1 MVLSLT
7 ILPDT
12 DMIDTFNNDT
22 ILPSEVYVMTGQV
35 ELSVLRPIQ
44 VSQLHVQFRGRVE
57 SLVGLSG
64 LQLDEKHAVFGDE
77 IPVDQWETI
86 QRDRL
91 GLVRKT
97 CGQPL
102 AILPLADEQRVLFD
116 DLRWLP
122 KGKTSWP
129 FQLTLRRIHLLPP
142 SMLTPHHKI
151 SYHLSARIKL
161 ASLIERV
168 RLTCW
173 HVCRSL
179 RHDRPPEIQRQPER
193 HQRQFL
199 GASQPIKISRH
210 AYPNLASVHHLQ
222 PVRYRGTRT
231 RRIRYEICLRKFMC
245 LQQKHVHFTCRF
257 YPLCPQAVPTQLE
270 FYLEQME
277 AYP

>member
-1 MVLSLT
+1 
-7 ILPDT
+7 
-12 DMIDTFNNDT
+12 
-22 ILPSEVYVMTGQV
+22 
-35 ELSVLRPIQ
+35 
-44 VSQLHVQFRGRVE
+44 
-57 SLVGLSG
+57 
-64 LQLDEKHAVFGDE
+64 
-77 IPVDQWETI
+77 
-86 QRDRL
+86 
-91 GLVRKT
+91 
-97 CGQPL
+97 
-102 AILPLADEQRVLFD
+102 
-116 DLRWLP
+116 
-122 KGKTSWP
+122 
-129 FQLTLRRIHLLPP
+129 
-142 SMLTPHHKI
+142 MLTPHHKI